1 MRAARLYLRCAG
13 VAVQGQLSRRY
24 NLVLLAF
31 GQLSIAV
38 SALIGVAL
46 LFSRFGSLAG
56 YSFSEVLLC
65 FGVTQTAF
73 SLAEVV
79 ARGFDSFSQVLAQ
92 GEFDRM
98 LVRPRGSMFQVLAS
112 RMELARLG
120 RVSVGLACLASALA
134 ALVPGWAA
142 DAIAVGQAGLLVL
155 RLATLALMTAG
166 GMAIF
171 SGIFILGAS
180 LAFITTDSLEIVN
193 VLSDGGRETAQ
204 YPLTIYERAMRRF
217 FTFVVPFGC
226 VNYLPLEFVLGR
238 PGSAPWSA
246 CFPLV
251 GFAFL
256 AASTAVWNASAR
268 RYVSTGS

>member
-31 GQLSIAV
+31 GQLSIAI
-38 SALIGVAL
+38 SALVGVTL

-112 RMELARLG
+112 RMELARL
-120 RVSVGLACLASALA
+120 ASALA

-193 VLSDGGRETAQ
+193 ILSDGGRETAQ
-204 YPLTIYERAMRRF
+204 YPLTIYERAMQRF